1 MLANLSPKA
10 DLAQST
16 EMLDQQSEK
25 LGSVTSLLFL
35 VNLVLPSDDID
46 IPVISMFIRRFP
58 TQMMGYEAQYR
69 RRKDRPFCYVLFCP
83 SEDLSLF

>member
-35 VNLVLPSDDID
+35 VNLVLPSEDID
-46 IPVISMFIRRFP
+46 IPVM
-58 TQMMGYEAQYR
+58 
-69 RRKDRPFCYVLFCP
+69 
-83 SEDLSLF
+83 